1 MLKLLDRNETPAE
14 WWSCGLHGAKVLTMD
29 AEANDPARV
38 LIHDHQN
45 PVGPQHGRFAP
56 EQIHAPEA
64 VSHVA
69 QERQP
74 GGTVPQVRVPKT
86 PERMVS
92 SFVRPGIWIH
102 VVQFLQR
109 LMQMT
114 PNYHGKNN
122 IGTIRIQLF
131 CQVIHFAGVRRF
143 GEAQLFNSSSN
154 ALCQEWPEYDDSMPL
169 GF

>member
-1 MLKLLDRNETPAE
+1 MLTKMLKLLDRNETPAE

-74 GGTVPQVRVPKT
+74 GGT
-86 PERMVS
+86 
-92 SFVRPGIWIH
+92 
-102 VVQFLQR
+102 
-109 LMQMT
+109 
-114 PNYHGKNN
+114 
-122 IGTIRIQLF
+122 
-131 CQVIHFAGVRRF
+131 AGVLSRRVVM
-143 GEAQLFNSSSN
+143 GENPANHVFVNWDV
-154 ALCQEWPEYDDSMPL
+154 EL
-169 GF
+169 GGPSD